1 MSETRG
7 YYFDFIQFKEKDRT
21 LHHCF
26 SPKIQRKKKEERER
40 ERERTKTKWD
50 AEQSTLLHLWKG
62 YAIRKAKQSDK
73 QTLKKDSHFQ

>member
-1 MSETRG
+1 MILYNLRKRIEHYIIAFHPRS
-7 YYFDFIQFKEKDRT
+7 KE
-21 LHHCF
+21 
-26 SPKIQRKKKEERER
+26 KKEERER